1 MDPKTT
7 STHTERSNIPN
18 ENPPLGLKF
27 QYTRL
32 LATDLKAFFN
42 EQQEF

>member
-1 MDPKTT
+1 MAAKTT

-27 QYTRL
+27 HYTKL
-32 LATDLKAFFN
+32 LATQSKSPY
-42 EQQEF
+42 